1 MQFQQGILDDID
13 AREKDAHSSYKD
25 KEQLDFQ
32 ILLTE
37 NYYVDPSNIDIC
49 LQIKI

>member
-13 AREKDAHSSYKD
+13 AREKVAHSSYKD